1 MIAKNYNATSLDS
14 KRVTVL
20 YARYS
25 TDMQNEQSCEDQI
38 RQIRQYLDREGI
50 DHTNAEVITDEGL
63 SGTREDRP
71 GFQKLLKL
79 IKRGLVA
86 LLVVDELSRLTRANN
101 ATNVIEDIKFY
112 QGRFIAC
119 GESIDS
125 TNVGWEMAT
134 TFKQMSNK
142 ASVAETARRVR
153 RGKEGRVRAGLSAG
167 DLPFGYKSFYVDGD
181 PMEQYARGQKPRKG
195 IKIDESQAA
204 VVREAF
210 ALFVGGK
217 SLAGIARE
225 FTRRKIPRG
234 NRVKDTNW
242 SHQQV
247 RRLLVNSKYIGI
259 WQYGVTTTIRDSAGN
274 KRQVKTD
281 PSEHVIMKRPEA
293 RIIDDSTW
301 NAACERF
308 RTLEGKFGFKPSQD
322 KRGPRSHPSDVYPQ
336 DILSGL
342 ITCGCGAKMHQ
353 AGHKKYPYYICPIAK
368 KNDER
373 CDMHAYV
380 PAELARTRVVAV
392 VLDELKNEPSFYEEI
407 HHEVKAYLE
416 RVYAKTP
423 SDQAR
428 IDAAIA
434 ECQRA
439 KNKLIKVLEY
449 EGAHD
454 IGAILERIKTLS
466 SQIQELER
474 ERANADARKSVLNR
488 FPSPEWIQSQLLN
501 TAELFES
508 ESPESMLLL
517 RKLIKTITA
526 EPVLAVAKKRGFM
539 RLRFDFNRY
548 AAFVNALEQSD
559 CGQLT
564 ASMLESETFEGPAS
578 KSFSV
583 DLGKPTKVDEWGPKI
598 VQMRDSG
605 MKWADIAKIS
615 GMTIGNLY
623 SYYKR
628 YKNGIE
634 GSSNDASVRRA
645 ETDSNSADDLL
656 NTT

>member
-79 IKRGLVA
+79 IRQGQVA
-86 LLVVDELSRLTRANN
+86 LLVVDELSRLTRGNN
-101 ATNVIEDIKFY
+101 ATNVIEDIKFH

-134 TFKQMSNK
+134 AFKQMSNK

-167 DLPFGYKSFYVDGD
+167 DLPFGYKSYYVDGD

-195 IKIDESQAA
+195 IEIDESQAE

-225 FTRRKIPRG
+225 FTLRKIPRG

-259 WQYGVTTTIRDSAGN
+259 WQYGMTTTIRDSAGN

-281 PSEHVIMKRPEA
+281 PSEHVIMNRPEA

-308 RTLEGKFGFKPSQD
+308 RSLEGKFGFKPNQD
-322 KRGPRSHPSDVYPQ
+322 KRGPRSHPSEVYPN
-336 DILSGL
+336 DMLSGL
-342 ITCGCGAKMHQ
+342 ITCSCGAKMHQ

-368 KNDER
+368 RNDGR

-380 PAELARTRVVAV
+380 PAQLAKTQIIGI
-392 VLDELKNEPSFYEEI
+392 VLDELRNESGFNEEI
-407 HHEVKAYLE
+407 FHEVKAHLE
-416 RVYAKTP
+416 RVVAQTP

-428 IDAAIA
+428 IDAAITEA
-434 ECQRA
+434 QRA
-439 KNKLIKVLEY
+439 RNKLIKVLEY
-449 EGAHD
+449 EGAND
-454 IGAILERIKTLS
+454 IEAILERIKTLS
-466 SQIQELER
+466 SQIHELEL
-474 ERANADARKSVLNR
+474 EQTNAAARQSVIDR
-488 FPSPEWIQSQLLN
+488 FPSLEWIQAQLLDS
-501 TAELFES
+501 AKLLES
-508 ESPESMLLL
+508 ESPKSTLLL

-539 RLRFDFNRY
+539 RLRFDFNGY

-564 ASMLESETFEGPAS
+564 ASMLESETLDEPTS
-578 KSFSV
+578 KSFTI

-605 MKWADIAKIS
+605 MKWAEIEKIS
-615 GMTIGNLY
+615 GLKMCNLNNYY
-623 SYYKR
+623 SR
-628 YKNGIE
+628 YKKSLAGIP
-634 GSSNDASVRRA
+634 NDAPVRRA
-645 ETDSNSADDLL
+645 ETGSNSADDLL
-656 NTT
+656 NTA